1 MAGSLALQA
10 EIFRRIDNP
19 NPEIG
24 LPETIDEDAGGSRRF
39 RIYEPLRKY
48 ESRVGRRNVRFRKR
62 MQKCGCAGN
71 YGFRGLKPVAAFE
84 DTGIARFAARQE
96 SECSRHLRPFLPNLI
111 DFLIRFLELR
121 NGG

>member
-1 MAGSLALQA
+1 MAGNLALHT
-10 EIFRRIDNP
+10 EIFRRIDDP

-39 RIYEPLRKY
+39 WVHEPLRKY

-71 YGFRGLKPVAAFE
+71 YGFRRLKPITAFE
-84 DTGIARFAARQE
+84 DTSIARFAARQE
-96 SECSRHLRPFLPNLI
+96 SECSRP
-111 DFLIRFLELR
+111 
-121 NGG
+121 